1 VRELNRVR
9 WILIVLSLAVA
20 VVGGVALTRGMFF
33 TEAGSGREWEE
44 RTRRIQHR
52 NEAFLERIEELERVY
67 RDEVLPNQK
76 GLSQSREQLEGIFG
90 TFYPEIEAVA
100 SSRDLARWPPALDD
114 EGGLAWAQAQELFS
128 EVLQDPRIFSQVGFA
143 GKD

>member
-1 VRELNRVR
+1 VKELNRVG

-20 VVGGVALTRGMFF
+20 GVGVLALTRSMFF
-33 TEAGSGREWEE
+33 TEAGSGREGDEK
-44 RTRRIQHR
+44 TRRIQER
-52 NEAFLERIEELERVY
+52 NEACLKRIEELERVY

-76 GLSQSREQLEGIFG
+76 GLNQNRQELEEIFG

-100 SSRDLARWPPALDD
+100 SSRDLGRWPPALDN
-114 EGGLAWAQAQELFS
+114 EGGPAWEQAQEVFL
-128 EVLQDPRIFSQVGFA
+128 EVLRDPRILGQAGFA